1 MLQRSPKHHIY
12 TYIISWWNYSKAPF
26 LGISLTWNLRPSRGI
41 YNSPYIHHHLWFE
54 ALRSLVEVVVK
65 YTQILSGLF
74 MGLSLTLYLHVYHNY
89 ISSKKPINILC
100 ISKLYI
106 ISIFCISTIIP
117 DHSRKNPS
125 TFPSNPNRT
134 TEPPPRW
141 HAKSPPPA
149 PGCGA
154 VWTSA
159 GRCGTGKGQGSYTRK
174 ELWLF
179 MGF

>member
-74 MGLSLTLYLHVYHNY
+74 MGLLLTLYLHVYHNY
-89 ISSKKPINILC
+89 ISSKKPININM
-100 ISKLYI
+100 YI
-106 ISIFCISTIIP
+106 KTIYHIYIMYINNNP
-117 DHSRKNPS
+117 RPFAKKTPAPSLRSPTDSPRLSDTQSRRLLRQDVAPS
-125 TFPSNPNRT
+125 G
-134 TEPPPRW
+134 PRW
-141 HAKSPPPA
+141 REMRP
-149 PGCGA
+149 
-154 VWTSA
+154 
-159 GRCGTGKGQGSYTRK
+159 GKGARQLHPSGTAIFHGI
-174 ELWLF
+174 L
-179 MGF
+179 